1 MGLGK
6 VVLLSGRL
14 VVQVHLLALPGDQP
28 EQRTEDAGDHGHQR
42 ASDDA
47 GVGLGVVP
55 FDQHDQD
62 AESYDGEGDDE
73 REAQHHDLDG
83 GAALEHRTG
92 TLRQIPTAMSTPP
105 KMQVMSSDMPP
116 PKRSTFLSDN
126 LTSLVV
132 LILAGGVVLSLIIVS
147 LGLVL
152 RDNLDTPLSYV
163 LASVFGVIAGVVV
176 GVMAAFLGI
185 SNR

>member
-1 MGLGK
+1 
-6 VVLLSGRL
+6 
-14 VVQVHLLALPGDQP
+14 
-28 EQRTEDAGDHGHQR
+28 
-42 ASDDA
+42 
-47 GVGLGVVP
+47 
-55 FDQHDQD
+55 
-62 AESYDGEGDDE
+62 
-73 REAQHHDLDG
+73 
-83 GAALEHRTG
+83 
-92 TLRQIPTAMSTPP
+92 
-105 KMQVMSSDMPP
+105 MQVMSSDMPP

-185 SNR
+185 SNRINRG